1 MADSIKIANLQI
13 EVSDNSATAVTSL
26 SKFIE
31 TLQAVKSAT
40 NGDLGLKN
48 VATGLKQVGD
58 AVRDNSVFETLA
70 ESMAKATGYAERLS
84 TALSSIATT
93 YKSIGNGK
101 GFQSMAKTAQKMQE
115 QANSALTSSGRS
127 AVSQGSVDTNAID
140 AQTSAMNRLADSTKN
155 ANEQLANMKI
165 DDSAVSSMKA
175 MASEAKNTSSALEES
190 RSRMSRFGQG
200 LTAIGKGF
208 SGVINAGRQ
217 FANSLLPGIIGQ
229 LGRMMRLKALRL
241 LVGTMIQGFKQGLQ
255 NVYYWAKATG
265 DQFAVS
271 MDTISA
277 SMNYAKNSIG
287 AAFSSILNLVAPHI
301 DNLIDILVTG
311 INYINMFFAALGGQ
325 STYTKAK
332 KVATEFGTAATGA
345 LGGAAGAARE
355 LKEELSVLDFDEL
368 NQLQAQPTSSGG
380 SGGGGGGG
388 TPATDYAD
396 MFEKANIEDNF
407 LTRTAGWL
415 ADNFKDILDYV
426 KAIGAGILA
435 WKLSNALADNLGI
448 FKSLKQ
454 KIGITLMVA
463 GFTLEYEGAYG
474 LGYNG
479 FNLADMIKTAIG
491 SALGIAGSLLVFGT
505 GPLGWT
511 IGIGLAITT
520 FVVGFSMG
528 RWQAVRDELEATSQS
543 YQAATRGIEDATNRI
558 NIANNTLSSIRVQSI
573 MDNAEY
579 KKWTVA
585 AGLLEKIRSFEGI
598 KADPA
603 TLGELQLYVDQLNDI
618 LESAGLSDYLQFWVD
633 ASGAIQTNADNI
645 QTVID
650 KMLEM
655 ARADA
660 LKDLFAQNV
669 VAMTEAEV
677 DNATRQRQN
686 EGYQNT
692 IDTNQETIDK
702 YLSDLETKSNEAL
715 GLGGGTLYGITWDEY
730 AKAVLEVEHST
741 EALEKNNEAI
751 ALNNE
756 IIAEGKIKNDLYT
769 ESLFGVAEAAEEV
782 SKNMPAKL
790 PEVPQWKQDLG
801 VMPQNYFQPV
811 AEIPQPSTGQQWY
824 AGMSMPTIQQPTLP
838 KSSIVP
844 NTIVTTTAYK
854 ADTRGLDNAT
864 YSTYQYSGAVQSVYT
879 AEDRARAYQIAYDQG
894 FTDIA
899 DSIRRG
905 GEEAQKYTGYILNT
919 NTQMQNSSKY
929 TNDATASYSSQIPV
943 VKNLGTTSVA
953 TAGNVGLIN
962 GAMNNIGKG
971 VSYNAIIAGL
981 SAGLSKDK
989 IGNIGLNNIKN
1000 PIESQANLTGS
1011 GFNGN
1016 NVFSRISGAINYSA
1030 YKTPGTNI
1038 KNNIESPIQNTG
1050 QGLKTNQILN
1060 YISGQ
1065 FNAQKWSGIGNNMV
1079 KDIVNGFNA
1088 INSQMT
1094 NSIRA
1099 LCNGM
1104 QSAANA
1110 APWSNIGRTIG
1121 QDIKSGIANVIS
1133 SMSFNTTA
1141 TANGVTKT
1149 ISGAI
1154 RTALYAEGGFPEE
1167 GTLFWAGEAGA
1178 EAVGTINGRT
1188 GVANRDQIAN
1198 AIAQALKPML
1208 GNGNVGG
1215 SETVNVTMKMDSQTV
1230 ARASMKGQR
1239 AMNRQYNLTAKA

>member
-115 QANSALTSSGRS
+115 QANSALTSSWRS
-127 AVSQGSVDTNAID
+127 AVSQGDVDSNASGITRLKEESD
-140 AQTSAMNRLADSTKN
+140 RLRDSLINAFDYLKNVQMDDRVSAELKAMADEAYHASRPFDKLQTAIS
-155 ANEQLANMKI
+155 KI
-165 DDSAVSSMKA
+165 GGAVSSLKG
-175 MASEAKNTSSALEES
+175 MASQVIGSIIP
-190 RSRMSRFGQG
+190 GG
-200 LTAIGKGF
+200 LARIT
-208 SGVINAGRQ
+208 
-217 FANSLLPGIIGQ
+217 LQ
-229 LGRMMRLKALRL
+229 LGRMMRMKALRL
-241 LVGTMIQGFKQGLQ
+241 IVGSLIQGFKQGLQ

-271 MDTISA
+271 MDTIST

-415 ADNFKDILDYV
+415 RENFEDVLDIV

-435 WKLSNALADNLGI
+435 WKITNALANNIKALKDMSLMQKVGI
-448 FKSLKQ
+448 ALAV
-454 KIGITLMVA
+454 T
-463 GFTLEYEGAYG
+463 GFTLEYQGSYQ
-474 LGYNG
+474 LGQGN
-479 FNLADMIKTAIG
+479 FSLINALKTAIG
-491 SALGIAGSLLVFGT
+491 GALGVVGTAMAFNFTPTGWAVGLGVALTVFLTGYVKGRMDASQKFLEEDELHQKLQAQLDQVSKDYEYAVSMRARIESIDWKMDDNVMKGNVAQSLLDQVKDFNGLSISPEIDT
-505 GPLGWT
+505 DKLTTLVDTFNSMNLLDVQLGWKDVNGV
-511 IGIGLAITT
+511 IQINIDQVQKALDKYKEYVKGVALQNAILQLEQEKLLA
-520 FVVGFSMG
+520 
-528 RWQAVRDELEATSQS
+528 QAQLD
-543 YQAATRGIEDATNRI
+543 ATRNQADTDVQELIDQYNQADATLRYYTHGYGYNWSPGETIPSEVQFNDPQMYTLMNNI
-558 NIANNTLSSIRVQSI
+558 NDALAVQNGTDENT
-573 MDNAEY
+573 
-579 KKWTVA
+579 K
-585 AGLLEKIRSFEGI
+585 LLEDNLSLIESKLDS
-598 KADPA
+598 
-603 TLGELQLYVDQLNDI
+603 LY
-618 LESAGLSDYLQFWVD
+618 
-633 ASGAIQTNADNI
+633 
-645 QTVID
+645 
-650 KMLEM
+650 
-655 ARADA
+655 
-660 LKDLFAQNV
+660 
-669 VAMTEAEV
+669 AEV
-677 DNATRQRQN
+677 DGIESKMPKETQQKIEQTVTSGFGIAASLPISNTVPAVSAPATIPTPQ
-686 EGYQNT
+686 
-692 IDTNQETIDK
+692 
-702 YLSDLETKSNEAL
+702 A
-715 GLGGGTLYGITWDEY
+715 
-730 AKAVLEVEHST
+730 ST
-741 EALEKNNEAI
+741 V
-751 ALNNE
+751 
-756 IIAEGKIKNDLYT
+756 T
-769 ESLFGVAEAAEEV
+769 
-782 SKNMPAKL
+782 
-790 PEVPQWKQDLG
+790 
-801 VMPQNYFQPV
+801 
-811 AEIPQPSTGQQWY
+811 
-824 AGMSMPTIQQPTLP
+824 
-838 KSSIVP
+838 
-844 NTIVTTTAYK
+844 NTIVTTQAYK
-854 ADTRGLDNAT
+854 ADTRGLDSAT

-943 VKNLGTTSVA
+943 VKSLGTTSVA

-971 VSYNAIIAGL
+971 VSYSAIIAGF

-1094 NSIRA
+1094 SSIKS

-1154 RTALYAEGGFPEE
+1154 RTTLYAEGGFPEE

-1198 AIAQALKPML
+1198 AIAMALKPML
-1208 GNGNVGG
+1208 GNGGG
-1215 SETVNVTMKMDSQTV
+1215 GTETIYVNTYLDSQVV
-1230 ARASMKGQR
+1230 ARANAKGQK
-1239 AMNRQYNLTAKA
+1239 AMNRRYNITAKA

>member
-1 MADSIKIANLQI
+1 MSESVKIANLQI

-40 NGDLGLKN
+40 GDNLGLKN

-58 AVRDNSVFETLA
+58 AVRDNNVFETLA
-70 ESMAKATGYAERLS
+70 ESMAKATGYAERLAS
-84 TALSSIATT
+84 ALSSIATT

-127 AVSQGSVDTNAID
+127 AVSQGEVDSNASGITRLKEESD
-140 AQTSAMNRLADSTKN
+140 RPRDSLISAFDYLKNVQMNDHV
-155 ANEQLANMKI
+155 
-165 DDSAVSSMKA
+165 SAELKA
-175 MASEAKNTSSALEES
+175 MADEAYHAS
-190 RSRMSRFGQG
+190 RPFDKLQ
-200 LTAIGKGF
+200 TAIFKIGGAISSLKGMA
-208 SGVINAGRQ
+208 SQVIG
-217 FANSLLPGIIGQ
+217 SIIPRGLAQITSQ
-229 LGRMMRLKALRL
+229 LGRMLRMKTLRL
-241 LVGTMIQGFKQGLQ
+241 IVGSLIQGFKQGLQ

-271 MDTISA
+271 MDTIST

-301 DNLIDILVTG
+301 DKLIDILVTG

-388 TPATDYAD
+388 TPATDYAG

-435 WKLSNALADNLGI
+435 WKISNALADNLGI

-511 IGIGLAITT
+511 VGIGLAITT

-585 AGLLEKIRSFEGI
+585 AELLEKIRSFEGI

-655 ARADA
+655 ARVDA

-669 VAMTEAEV
+669 VAMTEAEI

-692 IDTNQETIDK
+692 INTNQETIDR
-702 YLSDLETKSNEAL
+702 YLSDLEAKSNEAL

-782 SKNMPAKL
+782 SKNMPSKL

-943 VKNLGTTSVA
+943 VKSLGTTSVA

-971 VSYNAIIAGL
+971 ISYNAIIAGF

-1050 QGLKTNQILN
+1050 QGLKANQILN

-1104 QSAANA
+1104 QSAASS

-1121 QDIKSGIANVIS
+1121 QDIKYGLQQIIS
-1133 SMSFNTTA
+1133 SFNFNVA
-1141 TANGVTKT
+1141 VSANGKSYTVN
-1149 ISGAI
+1149 G
-1154 RTALYAEGGFPEE
+1154 TARAYFASGGFPEE
-1167 GTLFWAGEAGA
+1167 GTVFVAGEAGA

-1188 GVANRDQIAN
+1188 GVANRDQIAS
-1198 AIAQALKPML
+1198 AIAMALKPML
-1208 GNGNVGG
+1208 DNGGG
-1215 SETVNVTMKMDSQTV
+1215 GTETIYVNTYLDSQVV
-1230 ARASMKGQR
+1230 ARANAKGQK
-1239 AMNRQYNLTAKA
+1239 AMNRRYNITAKA

>member
-127 AVSQGSVDTNAID
+127 AVSQGDVDSNASGITRLKEESDRLRDSLINAFDYLKNVQMNDRVSAELKAMADEAVRTNAKAHKLETAI
-140 AQTSAMNRLADSTKN
+140 S
-155 ANEQLANMKI
+155 KI
-165 DDSAVSSMKA
+165 GSAVSVLKGT
-175 MASEAKNTSSALEES
+175 ASQVIGSIIPS
-190 RSRMSRFGQG
+190 G
-200 LTAIGKGF
+200 LA
-208 SGVINAGRQ
+208 R
-217 FANSLLPGIIGQ
+217 IISQ
-229 LGRMMRLKALRL
+229 LGRMMRMKALRL
-241 LVGTMIQGFKQGLQ
+241 IVGSLIQGFKQGLQ

-271 MDTISA
+271 MDTIST

-415 ADNFKDILDYV
+415 RENFEDVLDIV

-435 WKLSNALADNLGI
+435 WKIASAFSDNIKALTGLQKLGFATLTIGVVLSYQGGYEIGRNGFTVKGIVESLVGVGLAAIGGTLMWGAAGAIVGVTVAVVANIIGYVKGDREITAERWLADLKDRSVTYTIALDGLDDANQKLTTAQELLSSIKSRSIEADTELNKIAIGQALLDQIAEFEGKVNLSAQDI
-448 FKSLKQ
+448 LKLNGLTEAYNQLGLTDVVNWWQDVNGVVHTNVNEIQ
-454 KIGITLMVA
+454 KAIDKYKEYATIAAYQNLLTQATIDQATAKAEMDNVTPQMNAYQTRYDQLWGQLQAYIGA
-463 GFTLEYEGAYG
+463 NYEGNHAIERWQAGDNPLGNAMLFKDQTLFDLMTEINAVYETGGTYREAY
-474 LGYNG
+474 
-479 FNLADMIKTAIG
+479 DTAAQAFSDAG
-491 SALGIAGSLLVFGT
+491 TQVDYFAEQLGIATGNLNDFSDSIPKETQQKIDQTITGGLGIAASL
-505 GPLGWT
+505 PLNNT
-511 IGIGLAITT
+511 VPSVSTPT
-520 FVVGFSMG
+520 
-528 RWQAVRDELEATSQS
+528 ATSTP
-543 YQAATRGIEDATNRI
+543 QA
-558 NIANNTLSSIRVQSI
+558 S
-573 MDNAEY
+573 
-579 KKWTVA
+579 
-585 AGLLEKIRSFEGI
+585 
-598 KADPA
+598 
-603 TLGELQLYVDQLNDI
+603 
-618 LESAGLSDYLQFWVD
+618 
-633 ASGAIQTNADNI
+633 
-645 QTVID
+645 
-650 KMLEM
+650 
-655 ARADA
+655 
-660 LKDLFAQNV
+660 V
-669 VAMTEAEV
+669 VA
-677 DNATRQRQN
+677 
-686 EGYQNT
+686 
-692 IDTNQETIDK
+692 
-702 YLSDLETKSNEAL
+702 
-715 GLGGGTLYGITWDEY
+715 
-730 AKAVLEVEHST
+730 
-741 EALEKNNEAI
+741 
-751 ALNNE
+751 
-756 IIAEGKIKNDLYT
+756 
-769 ESLFGVAEAAEEV
+769 
-782 SKNMPAKL
+782 
-790 PEVPQWKQDLG
+790 
-801 VMPQNYFQPV
+801 
-811 AEIPQPSTGQQWY
+811 
-824 AGMSMPTIQQPTLP
+824 
-838 KSSIVP
+838 
-844 NTIVTTTAYK
+844 NTIVTTQAYK
-854 ADTRGLDNAT
+854 ADTRGLDSAT

-943 VKNLGTTSVA
+943 VKSLGTTSVA

-971 VSYNAIIAGL
+971 VSYSAIIAGF

-1050 QGLKTNQILN
+1050 QGLKANQILN

-1104 QSAANA
+1104 QSAASS

-1121 QDIKSGIANVIS
+1121 QDIKYGLQQIIS
-1133 SMSFNTTA
+1133 SFNFNVA
-1141 TANGVTKT
+1141 VSANGKSYTVN
-1149 ISGAI
+1149 G
-1154 RTALYAEGGFPEE
+1154 TARAYFASGGFPEE
-1167 GTLFWAGEAGA
+1167 GTVFVAGEAGA

-1188 GVANRDQIAN
+1188 GVANRDQIAS
-1198 AIAQALKPML
+1198 AIAMALKPML
-1208 GNGNVGG
+1208 GNGGG
-1215 SETVNVTMKMDSQTV
+1215 GTETIYVNTYLDSQVV
-1230 ARASMKGQR
+1230 ARANAKGQK
-1239 AMNRQYNLTAKA
+1239 AMNRRYNITAKA